1 MNEFLTVLLSRGEHK
16 LRIIEE
22 HAYRIILSFTFVS
35 KRKYLFPP
43 PPFDLIIER
52 FNLIVMKKKKCK
64 LSDFCCFPASLAIV
78 AASLFALQTDDR
90 ASSFIVTRGEAFYMQ
105 VSM

>member
-52 FNLIVMKKKKCK
+52 FNLIVMKKKKNVNYRIFVVFQ
-64 LSDFCCFPASLAIV
+64 LRWQS
-78 AASLFALQTDDR
+78 
-90 ASSFIVTRGEAFYMQ
+90 
-105 VSM
+105 